1 MSYQKQLRAN
11 VVAELSRRDISQTEA
26 AHQIGMPQTALSA
39 RLRGRIDFRI
49 GELLALAHLLGV
61 PLSVL
66 LHGLEEKDDR
76 FT

>member
-11 VVAELSRRDISQTEA
+11 IVAELSRRDISQTDA
-26 AHQIGMPQTALSA
+26 ARQIEMPQTALSA

-49 GELLALAHLLGV
+49 GELLSLAHLLGV

-66 LHGLEEKDDR
+66 LQGLQDKDDR

>member
-1 MSYQKQLRAN
+1 
-11 VVAELSRRDISQTEA
+11 QTEA
-26 AHQIGMPQTALSA
+26 AQQIGMPQTALSA

-61 PLSVL
+61 RLEVL

>member
-11 VVAELSRRDISQTEA
+11 IVAELSRRDISQTDA
-26 AHQIGMPQTALSA
+26 ARQIEMPQTALSA

-49 GELLALAHLLGV
+49 GELLSLAHLLGV

-66 LHGLEEKDDR
+66 LQGLQEKDDR

>member
-11 VVAELSRRDISQTEA
+11 VLAELSRREISQTEA

-49 GELLALAHLLGV
+49 GELLALSHLLGV
-61 PLSVL
+61 RLEVL